1 MRSKEVFTKHC
12 DSVLQKTA
20 KLRSL
25 QSDLAKHYDNTDEVV
40 RKQLNPIF
48 ILYRYIYCLFWTS
61 IDLYTL
67 WIYTLHQPGGLP
79 HWIAS
84 YCVHFPRSAKA
95 LDMDIGKLDD
105 SYNKLTEVMAEGE
118 RDDYNVAC
126 LGSKLISQLLF
137 FGQQIY
143 SIYQWE
149 NLFEIYAIGFWF
161 DLGLRW
167 KAKSEKAMKESTFLC
182 RPQTFCY
189 NRLTAP

>member
-1 MRSKEVFTKHC
+1 MFSCLTRQWNWFPTDWKFWDHLSLHRQCDQRRFSPSIVIRSCKRWQ
-12 DSVLQKTA
+12 S
-20 KLRSL
+20 
-25 QSDLAKHYDNTDEVV
+25 SDLFSLTWRSTMTIPTKLSESNSTQYSYY
-40 RKQLNPIF
+40 IG
-48 ILYRYIYCLFWTS
+48 IYCLFWAS

-149 NLFEIYAIGFWF
+149 NLFESM
-161 DLGLRW
+161 L
-167 KAKSEKAMKESTFLC
+167 
-182 RPQTFCY
+182 
-189 NRLTAP
+189 